1 LQEASS
7 ELETVGTAARDFE
20 ERLRLRYCTVLIITI
35 CRRLSSELETVGT
48 AARDFEERLRFQLE
62 TSLRTEEENDAK
74 LREMTANLSALGK
87 ENVARICSN
96 VG

>member
-1 LQEASS
+1 MRNGSGYGTVPVLIINICRRLSS

-20 ERLRLRYCTVLIITI
+20 EQLRLRYCTVLIITI

-62 TSLRTEEENDAK
+62 TSLRTEEEN
-74 LREMTANLSALGK
+74 EANSGT
-87 ENVARICSN
+87 VVR
-96 VG
+96 